1 MKLAIL
7 ETGAP
12 PGPLEQRFGRYPAMF
27 ERLLGHGFDYR
38 SYDVAAGDLP
48 ADPGGHDAYLVTG
61 SAAGVYDPLPW
72 IDPLM
77 GFLRSAK
84 GQAKLVGICFG
95 HQVMAEAFGGHV
107 QKVERGWGVGLH
119 TYPVTRQEPWMD
131 GVPAVSVPASHQDQV
146 VMQPPGTDV
155 IASSIFTPY
164 AGLAWRDQ
172 PAVSFQFHP
181 EFSPDYARALIE
193 LRRDRLPDPDGA
205 LASLDG
211 PNDNGRVGSWIRNFL
226 LS

>member
-12 PGPLEQRFGRYPAMF
+12 PGMLEERFGRYPGMF
-27 ERLLGHGFDYR
+27 ERLLGADFDYD

-48 ADPGGHDAYLVTG
+48 ADAGEHDGYLVTG
-61 SAAGVYDPLPW
+61 AAAGVYEPLPW
-72 IDPLM
+72 IDPLKA
-77 GFLRSAK
+77 FLRSAK
-84 GQAKLVGICFG
+84 GRAKLVGICFG
-95 HQVMAEAFGGHV
+95 HQLMAEAFGGHV
-107 QKVERGWGVGLH
+107 EKVAKGWGVGLH
-119 TYPVTRQEPWMD
+119 TYPIVRQERWMD

-146 VMQPPGTDV
+146 VMQPPATEV
-155 IASSIFTPY
+155 IASSVFTPY

-193 LRRDRLPDPDGA
+193 LRRERLPDPDSA
-205 LASLDG
+205 LASLDR
-211 PNDNGRVGSWIRNFL
+211 PNDNARVGTWIRSFL
-226 LS
+226 LG